1 MIRLLS
7 IVIVLFALTATANAQ
22 CPGGK
27 CYVEPPH
34 AAWKPVAARQAI
46 AARTPS
52 QRRQPVRNTVKAVV
66 HAQPVRRIV
75 KPLKGIRERAK
86 ARREARRERRRNR
99 RGR

>member
-22 CPGGK
+22 CKNGQ
-27 CYVEPPH
+27 CEF
-34 AAWKPVAARQAI
+34 
-46 AARTPS
+46 
-52 QRRQPVRNTVKAVV
+52 RQPVRSAVKAVA

-75 KPLKGIRERAK
+75 KARPFKGIRERAK
-86 ARREARRERRRNR
+86 ARREARRERRRSR